1 MGTPATP
8 DRDFVRNLVNIIS
21 HGANLGYQGPRKFS
35 IAANLTSAFE
45 HPEAIDAQIAKECDK
60 GHLSA
65 PLGSSVNCGI
75 DPESYSLVY
84 STLQNAC
91 FFRRLI
97 NLSTKARRLHHYL
110 HLNAASRMDIL
121 WWRDFLPLWN
131 GRAPILDT
139 VWSSANSL
147 QLYTDASAM
156 LGFGAYFHG
165 AWFCAPWKPKQDHK
179 PQDSRHWLQMQRRP

>member
-45 HPEAIDAQIAKECDK
+45 HPEAIDTQISKECGK
-60 GHLSA
+60 GHLSD

-84 STLQNAC
+84 SPLQNAR

-97 NLSTKARRLHHYL
+97 NLSTKARRLHHYYTSMQHPAWTSFGGETSFHSGMAVL
-110 HLNAASRMDIL
+110 QYWTRYGLQ
-121 WWRDFLPLWN
+121 
-131 GRAPILDT
+131 PIRCSCT
-139 VWSSANSL
+139 
-147 QLYTDASAM
+147 QT
-156 LGFGAYFHG
+156 
-165 AWFCAPWKPKQDHK
+165 P
-179 PQDSRHWLQMQRRP
+179 R